1 MRNLSDGMVRK
12 RSQMHLAQS
21 RSMVLSGGGLFGGGP
36 GGPLKKSSS
45 CSTIFLDDSTVSQPN
60 LKNTIKCVALAI
72 YYHIKNRAAAT
83 QLLEIFDEKAHPL
96 TVRGPNYCAKICYF
110 ECSCEYFSNEFG
122 KEVFKG
128 AFKGTFKGAIFVYQN
143 RALARF

>member
-1 MRNLSDGMVRK
+1 MVRK

-21 RSMVLSGGGLFGGGP
+21 RSMVLSGGGGGGGLFPGGGP

-72 YYHIKNRAAAT
+72 YYHIKNRASAT
-83 QLLEIFDEKAHPL
+83 QLLEIFDEKIHPL
-96 TVRGPNYCAKICYF
+96 TVSKTKDLKSAEG
-110 ECSCEYFSNEFG
+110 
-122 KEVFKG
+122 
-128 AFKGTFKGAIFVYQN
+128 
-143 RALARF
+143 LA

>member
-1 MRNLSDGMVRK
+1 MVRK

-21 RSMVLSGGGLFGGGP
+21 KSMVLSGGGLFGVG

-72 YYHIKNRAAAT
+72 YYHIKNRASAT
-83 QLLEIFDEKAHPL
+83 QLLEIFDEKIHPL
-96 TVRGPNYCAKICYF
+96 TVRIG
-110 ECSCEYFSNEFG
+110 CE
-122 KEVFKG
+122 V
-128 AFKGTFKGAIFVYQN
+128 TVQCV
-143 RALARF
+143 

>member
-1 MRNLSDGMVRK
+1 MVRK

-21 RSMVLSGGGLFGGGP
+21 KSMVLSGGGLFGGV

-72 YYHIKNRAAAT
+72 YYHIKNRASAT
-83 QLLEIFDEKAHPL
+83 QLLEIFDEKIHPL
-96 TVRGPNYCAKICYF
+96 TVRMG
-110 ECSCEYFSNEFG
+110 CEM
-122 KEVFKG
+122 
-128 AFKGTFKGAIFVYQN
+128 
-143 RALARF
+143 

>member
-1 MRNLSDGMVRK
+1 MVRK

-21 RSMVLSGGGLFGGGP
+21 RSMVLAGGGLFGGGP

-72 YYHIKNRAAAT
+72 YYHIKNRAAS
-83 QLLEIFDEKAHPL
+83 LPIDIFDEKSHPL
-96 TVRGPNYCAKICYF
+96 TVRISSQKYRLTHLVANLGWVDF
-110 ECSCEYFSNEFG
+110 DLGCS
-122 KEVFKG
+122 
-128 AFKGTFKGAIFVYQN
+128 T
-143 RALARF
+143 ALLGQ